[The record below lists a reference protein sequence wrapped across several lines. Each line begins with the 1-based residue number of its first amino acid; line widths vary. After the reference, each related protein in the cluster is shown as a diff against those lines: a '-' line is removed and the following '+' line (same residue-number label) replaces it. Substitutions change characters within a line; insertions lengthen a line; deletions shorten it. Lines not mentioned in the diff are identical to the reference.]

1 MPTARKASTPKSED
15 YSDTVKDVTIDVLVR
30 RAFPYGQWA
39 NALDW
44 LDQQSLA
51 PEVAAEI
58 RSAIERNR

>member
-1 MPTARKASTPKSED
+1 
-15 YSDTVKDVTIDVLVR
+15 VK

-44 LDQQSLA
+44 VDQQSLA